1 MRAAL
6 MGVTFDDDK
15 KKATQSSS
23 LEFKDPKEYE
33 GWSQKQKE
41 EETKKMMEKHKQW
54 AEGKLK

>member
-1 MRAAL
+1 
-6 MGVTFDDDK
+6 MGVTFNDDK
-15 KKATQSSS
+15 KKEQQSNP

-33 GWSQKQKE
+33 GWSQEQKE